1 MTGTQKSEID
11 LDLLPAILA
20 AEARGEPVRPED
32 AELLRRAEQDDPEL
46 RGEAPLWAAIGRL
59 GDARG
64 DGRELSDAAMLQQ
77 VLARARLG
85 PGGARVEP
93 RAARLDP
100 RGARVEA
107 APESTARL
115 RAAPRPML
123 RRGIAGSLAGVA
135 VAATLLAALAAELF
149 DGPAQAPPPAPSGS
163 ETLDPSGARR
173 TVLSLPTLSVPE
185 APPPGAG
192 APTGGPSPGAGGP
205 SPGAGEPSPGAG
217 APSPGASA
225 PTGEPPPGA
234 SAPAAEPSP
243 GAGAPTG
250 EPATASAASA
260 VGARDRAQQPPRPR
274 AEEPAAGPQ
283 ALLLRAQTQ
292 LGQGKS
298 AEANASYRALLAQY
312 PASPEARAALVSL
325 GQIALHQGKAAEA
338 LGYFDRYLAGAGGP
352 LAAEARVG
360 RVQSLRRLGRAA
372 DERAAIA
379 DFLARHGESVH
390 APRLRAR
397 LSELGGG

>member
-20 AEARGEPVRPED
+20 AEARGEPIRPED

-77 VLARARLG
+77 VLARARLE
-85 PGGARVEP
+85 PGGARFEP

-100 RGARVEA
+100 RGARFEA

-192 APTGGPSPGAGGP
+192 APAGEP
-205 SPGAGEPSPGAG
+205 SPGAGEPSRGAG
-217 APSPGASA
+217 ALAPGAA
-225 PTGEPPPGA
+225 EPPPGA
-234 SAPAAEPSP
+234 NASAAEPSP

-250 EPATASAASA
+250 EPATASA
-260 VGARDRAQQPPRPR
+260 VGARDRAQQAPRPR

-338 LGYFDRYLAGAGGP
+338 LGYFDRYLAGGGP

>member
-20 AEARGEPVRPED
+20 AEARGEPIRPED

-93 RAARLDP
+93 HAARLDP

-149 DGPAQAPPPAPSGS
+149 DGPAQAPPPTPS
-163 ETLDPSGARR
+163 EALDPSGARR

-192 APTGGPSPGAGGP
+192 APTGKP

-217 APSPGASA
+217 APSSGADA
-225 PTGEPPPGA
+225 PSGEPPPGA
-234 SAPAAEPSP
+234 SAPAAAPSP

-260 VGARDRAQQPPRPR
+260 RDRAQQPPRPR
-274 AEEPAAGPQ
+274 AEEPATGPQ

>member
-20 AEARGEPVRPED
+20 AEARGEPIRPED

-85 PGGARVEP
+85 PGGARFEP

-100 RGARVEA
+100 RGARFEA

-149 DGPAQAPPPAPSGS
+149 DGPAQAPPSAPSGS

-192 APTGGPSPGAGGP
+192 APAGEP

-217 APSPGASA
+217 ALAPGAGA
-225 PTGEPPPGA
+225 PSTEPPPGA
-234 SAPAAEPSP
+234 NAPAAEPSP

-250 EPATASAASA
+250 EPATASA

-338 LGYFDRYLAGAGGP
+338 LGYFDRYLAGGGP

>member
-20 AEARGEPVRPED
+20 AEARGEPIRPED

-77 VLARARLG
+77 VLARARVEPARARVE

-93 RAARLDP
+93 AR
-100 RGARVEA
+100 ARVEPRSA
-107 APESTARL
+107 RVEPVPESTARL

-135 VAATLLAALAAELF
+135 IAATLLAALAAELF
-149 DGPAQAPPPAPSGS
+149 DGPAQAPPPAPSGI
-163 ETLDPSGARR
+163 EAIEPNGAPGA
-173 TVLSLPTLSVPE
+173 VLSLPAPSLPE

-192 APTGGPSPGAGGP
+192 APSPGADEPSPGAGALTGAP
-205 SPGAGEPSPGAG
+205 SPGAGAPAGEPSPGAG
-217 APSPGASA
+217 APAG
-225 PTGEPPPGA
+225 
-234 SAPAAEPSP
+234 EPSP
-243 GAGAPTG
+243 GAGLPAG
-250 EPATASAASA
+250 EPAAASI
-260 VGARDRAQQPPRPR
+260 VGARDRAPQPPRPR
-274 AEEPAAGPQ
+274 AEEPALGPQ
-283 ALLLRAQTQ
+283 ALLLRAQAQ

-298 AEANASYRALLAQY
+298 AEANASYRALLAQH
-312 PASPEARAALVSL
+312 PSSPEARAALVSL

-397 LSELGGG
+397 LSDLGGG

>member
-11 LDLLPAILA
+11 LDLVPAILA
-20 AEARGEPVRPED
+20 AEARGEPIRPED

-46 RGEAPLWAAIGRL
+46 RSEAPLWAAIGKL

-77 VLARARLG
+77 VLARARLE
-85 PGGARVEP
+85 PGGARLEP
-93 RAARLDP
+93 RPARLDA
-100 RGARVEA
+100 RGGRVEA

-149 DGPAQAPPPAPSGS
+149 DGPAQAPAPAPSGS
-163 ETLDPSGARR
+163 EALDPSGARR
-173 TVLSLPTLSVPE
+173 TVLSLPTLSIPE
-185 APPPGAG
+185 SPPPGTR
-192 APTGGPSPGAGGP
+192 APTGEP
-205 SPGAGEPSPGAG
+205 SPGAGEPSPGG
-217 APSPGASA
+217 GA

-250 EPATASAASA
+250 EPAAAGA

-274 AEEPAAGPQ
+274 AEDPAAGPQ
-283 ALLLRAQTQ
+283 ALLLRAQAQ

-338 LGYFDRYLAGAGGP
+338 LAYFDRYLAAGGP

-397 LSELGGG
+397 LSELDGG

>member
-20 AEARGEPVRPED
+20 AEARGEPIRPED

-46 RGEAPLWAAIGRL
+46 LGEAPLWAAIGRL

-77 VLARARLG
+77 VLARARLE
-85 PGGARVEP
+85 PGGARFEP

-100 RGARVEA
+100 RGARLEA
-107 APESTARL
+107 APESAARL

-163 ETLDPSGARR
+163 ETLDPGGARR

-192 APTGGPSPGAGGP
+192 APTA
-205 SPGAGEPSPGAG
+205 EPSPGAG
-217 APSPGASA
+217 APSPGAGALA
-225 PTGEPPPGA
+225 PGAGPPTVEPPPGA
-234 SAPAAEPSP
+234 NAPAAEPSP

-250 EPATASAASA
+250 GLATASTASA

>member
-20 AEARGEPVRPED
+20 AEARGAPIRPED

-59 GDARG
+59 GDAHG

-85 PGGARVEP
+85 PGGARLDSGGARFEP

-100 RGARVEA
+100 RGARFEA

-149 DGPAQAPPPAPSGS
+149 DGPAQPPAPSGS

-192 APTGGPSPGAGGP
+192 AP

-217 APSPGASA
+217 ALAPGAGAPSA
-225 PTGEPPPGA
+225 EPPPGT
-234 SAPAAEPSP
+234 
-243 GAGAPTG
+243 GAPTG
-250 EPATASAASA
+250 EPATASTSSA

-338 LGYFDRYLAGAGGP
+338 LGYFDRYLAGGGP

>member
-20 AEARGEPVRPED
+20 AQARGEPIRPED

-93 RAARLDP
+93 RAGRLDP
-100 RGARVEA
+100 RGARAEA
-107 APESTARL
+107 APESTERL

-135 VAATLLAALAAELF
+135 AAATLLAALAAELF
-149 DGPAQAPPPAPSGS
+149 DGPAQAPAPSGS

-173 TVLSLPTLSVPE
+173 TVLSLPTLSVPQ

-192 APTGGPSPGAGGP
+192 APAGEP

-217 APSPGASA
+217 APSSGAGEPA
-225 PTGEPPPGA
+225 GEPPPGA
-234 SAPAAEPSP
+234 SAPAADPSP
-243 GAGAPTG
+243 GAG
-250 EPATASAASA
+250 ELAAA
-260 VGARDRAQQPPRPR
+260 GAAGARDRAQQPPRPR

-283 ALLLRAQTQ
+283 ALLLRAQSQ

>member
-11 LDLLPAILA
+11 LDLVPAILA
-20 AEARGEPVRPED
+20 AEARGEPIRPED

-46 RGEAPLWAAIGRL
+46 RSEAPLWAAIGRL

-77 VLARARLG
+77 VLARARLE
-85 PGGARVEP
+85 PGGARLE
-93 RAARLDP
+93 P
-100 RGARVEA
+100 RGARVDARGARLEA
-107 APESTARL
+107 APESTARP

-149 DGPAQAPPPAPSGS
+149 DEPAHAPPTAPSGN
-163 ETLDPSGARR
+163 EALDPSGARR

-192 APTGGPSPGAGGP
+192 APTA
-205 SPGAGEPSPGAG
+205 EPSPGAG
-217 APSPGASA
+217 ALSPGTGAPSPDAGA
-225 PTGEPPPGA
+225 PTAEPPSGA

-250 EPATASAASA
+250 EPAAASA
-260 VGARDRAQQPPRPR
+260 VGARDRAQPPPRPR
-274 AEEPAAGPQ
+274 AEEPATGPQ
-283 ALLLRAQTQ
+283 ALLLRAQAQ

-298 AEANASYRALLAQY
+298 AEANAAYRALLAQH
-312 PASPEARAALVSL
+312 PGSPEARAALVSL

-360 RVQSLRRLGRAA
+360 RVQCLRRLGRAA

-397 LSELGGG
+397 LSELGGR

>member
-11 LDLLPAILA
+11 LDLVPAILA
-20 AEARGEPVRPED
+20 AEARGEPIRPED
-32 AELLRRAEQDDPEL
+32 VELLRRAEQDDPEL
-46 RGEAPLWAAIGRL
+46 RSEAPLWAAIGRL
-59 GDARG
+59 GDTRG

-77 VLARARLG
+77 VLARARVEL
-85 PGGARVEP
+85 GGARLDP
-93 RAARLDP
+93 RAARADA

-149 DGPAQAPPPAPSGS
+149 DGPAQAPAPSES
-163 ETLDPSGARR
+163 EALDPSGARR
-173 TVLSLPTLSVPE
+173 TVLSLPTLSLPE
-185 APPPGAG
+185 APPPGVG
-192 APTGGPSPGAGGP
+192 APAVEPSPGT
-205 SPGAGEPSPGAG
+205 GEPSPGAG
-217 APSPGASA
+217 ALSPGAGA

-250 EPATASAASA
+250 EPAAAGA

-274 AEEPAAGPQ
+274 AEEPAGGPQ
-283 ALLLRAQTQ
+283 ALLLRAQAQ

-298 AEANASYRALLAQY
+298 AEANAAYRALLAQY

>member
-1 MTGTQKSEID
+1 
-11 LDLLPAILA
+11 
-20 AEARGEPVRPED
+20 
-32 AELLRRAEQDDPEL
+32 
-46 RGEAPLWAAIGRL
+46 
-59 GDARG
+59 
-64 DGRELSDAAMLQQ
+64 MLQQ

-149 DGPAQAPPPAPSGS
+149 DGPAQAPPPAPS

-192 APTGGPSPGAGGP
+192 APTGAP

-217 APSPGASA
+217 APSPGAGTPSD
-225 PTGEPPPGA
+225 EPPPGA
-234 SAPAAEPSP
+234 SPPAAEPSP
-243 GAGAPTG
+243 GAGARTG
-250 EPATASAASA
+250 EPATASA

>member
-11 LDLLPAILA
+11 LDLVPAILA
-20 AEARGEPVRPED
+20 AEARGEPIRPED

-46 RGEAPLWAAIGRL
+46 RSEAPLWAAIGRL
-59 GDARG
+59 GDARD

-77 VLARARLG
+77 VLARARLE
-85 PGGARVEP
+85 PGGARLE
-93 RAARLDP
+93 P
-100 RGARVEA
+100 RGARVDARGARIES
-107 APESTARL
+107 APESTARP
-115 RAAPRPML
+115 RTAPRPML

-149 DGPAQAPPPAPSGS
+149 DEPAHAPPPAPSGN
-163 ETLDPSGARR
+163 EALDPSGARR

-192 APTGGPSPGAGGP
+192 APT
-205 SPGAGEPSPGAG
+205 
-217 APSPGASA
+217 
-225 PTGEPPPGA
+225 
-234 SAPAAEPSP
+234 AEPSP
-243 GAGAPTG
+243 GAGALSPGAGAPTAEPPPGAEPPPDTGAPTAEPSPGAG
-250 EPATASAASA
+250 EPAAASA
-260 VGARDRAQQPPRPR
+260 VGARDRAQPPPRPR
-274 AEEPAAGPQ
+274 AEEPATGPQ
-283 ALLLRAQTQ
+283 ALLLRAQAQ

-298 AEANASYRALLAQY
+298 AEANAAYRALLAQY
-312 PASPEARAALVSL
+312 PGSPEARAALVSL

-360 RVQSLRRLGRAA
+360 RVQCLRRLGRAA